1 MTSTAPNYP
10 RTPRR
15 RHSDSTDPAAVS
27 VSELFDRETAIDG
40 LPAPEI
46 TLGALAVSLNV
57 PTMRLRPLAEHGY
70 LTITKP
76 SSLLSGIVVLMP
88 PQRAV
93 RWLRQWFQPAR
104 AKTLF
109 SAADIADLL
118 NLPQRE
124 VVKLA
129 ARFDLPTSYEAAL
142 GGLLWSTWSVKRMLA
157 AVSGQAV
164 PAALGMRFDRQ
175 AMLHAVLE
183 TDPARALRPPTYS
196 DALEAEIARVAAL
209 PPTERAL
216 RSAALWGQWL
226 DAKAVAE
233 ACPTPPA
240 PATLARLERKILR
253 LRGSRRKQLAATA
266 PPRQTSAE

>member
-1 MTSTAPNYP
+1 MPSPTDL

-15 RHSDSTDPAAVS
+15 RHSDTTDLAAVS
-27 VSELFDRETAIDG
+27 VSELFDPDTAIDG

-57 PTMRLRPLAEHGY
+57 PTVRLRPLAEHGY

-76 SSLLSGIVVLMP
+76 SSVLGGIVVRTP

-93 RWLRQWFQPAR
+93 RWLRQWFMPAR

-109 SAADIADLL
+109 SAADISELL

-129 ARFDLPTSYEAAL
+129 ARFDLPTTFDPAL
-142 GGLLWSTWSVKRMLA
+142 GGLLWSTYAVRMMLRA
-157 AVSGQAV
+157 ISGM
-164 PAALGMRFDRQ
+164 PAEERIAPRFDRQ
-175 AMLHAVLE
+175 ALLHVLLE
-183 TDPARALRPPTYS
+183 TDLVKQLRPPTFVR
-196 DALEAEIARVAAL
+196 ALEDEISRVATL
-209 PPTERAL
+209 PLPERAI

-233 ACPTPPA
+233 ACPAPPVPTA
-240 PATLARLERKILR
+240 VAQIERKILR
-253 LRGSRRKQLAATA
+253 LRGNKVWRK
-266 PPRQTSAE
+266 